1 VEVAWVYLRKVVP
14 IYTDPSPQRQPFH
27 KIGSIVASP
36 QSRKGKPMTVM
47 LKDENG
53 ALEMSGGVKCWTTK
67 VKSTPMPEIRSIS
80 VVAVNQ
86 TANVNYDDSQTVVGS
101 NTKNGRLKALMN
113 EKRPSVSSECL

>member
-1 VEVAWVYLRKVVP
+1 
-14 IYTDPSPQRQPFH
+14 
-27 KIGSIVASP
+27 
-36 QSRKGKPMTVM
+36 MTVM